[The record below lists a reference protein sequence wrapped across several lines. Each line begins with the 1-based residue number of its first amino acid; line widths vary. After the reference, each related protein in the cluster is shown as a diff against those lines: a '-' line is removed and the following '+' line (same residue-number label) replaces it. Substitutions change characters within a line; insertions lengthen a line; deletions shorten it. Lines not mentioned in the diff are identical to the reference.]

1 MPDQDNSVPRGRLRR
16 TVPLA
21 GFAARAAGGRLAAEL
36 RERTGDD
43 GAVERFHERTA
54 DRYAE
59 LLGNYRG
66 VLMKVGQMLSLVDA
80 EALSAAGY
88 THYQRALGRL
98 QADAP
103 AMEPATV
110 RNILESEFSSPSR
123 YFADFSDEPI
133 AAASIGQVH
142 RAVLRDGRDVAV
154 KIQYPGVAEAIQADL
169 ANTEMLA
176 SMLRFMTSAVGAVA
190 DFRVVAREASARISE
205 EVDYRHEA
213 AMIERFGELYEGH
226 PFIRVPEIVR
236 EACTD
241 RVLTMTYLDGM
252 DWAAAQQ
259 ADQDV
264 KNTWAETILRFGW
277 GNFRHANLL
286 YADPHPGNY
295 RFNPDGTVG
304 FVDFG
309 CVRVLSEEV
318 RRSYVA
324 VVRAAIEGRSQD
336 VRALMVESG
345 WLAADSAL
353 TADKLQAWWSDM
365 LHEVIVAP
373 QPATYTA
380 ETTTRNVRALFD
392 VRDMD
397 HPLARMN
404 VPEEFVFAGR
414 VQLAI
419 SSVLGTLRATLPVRA
434 IVDDADGVAE
444 PVTGLGVLHRDWL
457 RDRGL
462 PSGLGAG

>member
-110 RNILESEFSSPSR
+110 RNILESEFSSPSK

-205 EVDYRHEA
+205 EVDYGHEA